1 MRIGIYGGTFDPVH
15 VGHLILAEQAR
26 EQGRLDQVWFVPA
39 AQQPLRPNAVTPF
52 AQRVEMLGL
61 AIAGNPAFRV
71 DEIEKE
77 LPLPSYTARMLAALR
92 LRHPSPENEFYF
104 VLGGDSLESLP
115 TWHDPQGIVAQA
127 GLLVME
133 RRGSRRVSPDELRQ
147 ALNLPADAPLSL
159 EFVENA
165 SLIDVS
171 STDLRQRLREGR
183 TVRYLLPAAVEVYAR
198 EKGLY
203 RAF

>member
-26 EQGRLDQVWFVPA
+26 EYGKLDQVWFVPA

-52 AQRVEMLGL
+52 AQRVEMLNL

-77 LPLPSYTARMLAALR
+77 LPLPSFTARMLAALKQR
-92 LRHPSPENEFYF
+92 RPDHELLFL
-104 VLGGDSLESLP
+104 LGGDSLESLP
-115 TWHDPQGIVAQA
+115 TWHRPQEIVEQA

-133 RRGSRRVSPDELRQ
+133 RRGSRRIGPDELRRM
-147 ALNLPADAPLSL
+147 LKLPAGAPLSL

-171 STDLRQRLREGR
+171 STDLRQRLHEGR
-183 TVRYLLPAAVEVYAR
+183 SVRYFLPAAVEVYAR

-203 RAF
+203 RSER